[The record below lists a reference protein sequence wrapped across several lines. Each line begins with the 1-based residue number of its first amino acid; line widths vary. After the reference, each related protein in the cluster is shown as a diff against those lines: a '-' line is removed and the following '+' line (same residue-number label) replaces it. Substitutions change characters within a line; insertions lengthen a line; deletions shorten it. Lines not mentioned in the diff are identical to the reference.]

1 MESQEIEFQLPP
13 ITSDR
18 EDYLYAY
25 VDALAE
31 ALAKLVEH

>member
-1 MESQEIEFQLPP
+1 MEEQQILSQD
-13 ITSDR
+13 SYK